1 MAIRQAQIHSDLE
14 TIGHILTTDF
24 RYKVPPYQRNFSWTS
39 EEVNQLWDD
48 ITDAM
53 DEDRPE
59 YFLGTIVVHE
69 QRDEKTRTIIDGQQR
84 LATLSMMLAAIRTVY
99 AENDDE
105 RAGEVYSAY
114 LGMKDRRTRVT
125 ESRLSLND
133 TNEPTFQAHVVENAS
148 DAMVES
154 ALKDKSL
161 TSSNHLVVQAMKIL
175 RDSIRSKS
183 KPKHETFLIDLEEF
197 IRDRIVAILVR
208 VGDESDAY
216 LIFETLNDRGLELSI
231 SDLLKNYLFG
241 KAGTRLSTVRKQWE
255 EIVFL
260 LGNQNQTQFLRHYW
274 LSRYGV
280 VRERDLYKEMKQKFA
295 SQSAILKLMGDLRDA
310 ADKYA
315 AVLNVDHSTWKEYGT
330 SVRRDLESLQLF
342 GLSQFRPLLIA
353 GLESLEP
360 DQLAKLL
367 RVVVVVSMRYSIIGS
382 LGTGNIEKAYSDAAI
397 RVRERK
403 ADTAAKVFALLKNI
417 YPDEDRF
424 EADFSLAEISK
435 PKLARYILA
444 CIGNHV
450 QGNKAVAILDDE
462 KQVNL
467 EHVMP
472 KTRTSD
478 WVKAAVDEDEYLD
491 YVNRLGNL
499 TLIEYDKN
507 KVASSASFEKKKD
520 QAYKCSGIKMTA
532 DLRQFN
538 QWTVAEIEK
547 RQQEL
552 AKIALKVWNLPY

>member
-24 RYKVPPYQRNFSWTS
+24 RYKVPPYQRNFSWTP
-39 EEVNQLWDD
+39 EEVKQLWDD

-53 DEDRPE
+53 DDDRPE

-84 LATLSMMLAAIRTVY
+84 LATLSMMLAAIRSVY
-99 AENDDE
+99 AENGDE

-133 TNEPTFQAHVVENAS
+133 TNESTFQALAVEDVS

-154 ALKDKSL
+154 ALKDKSQ
-161 TSSNHLVVQAMKIL
+161 TTSNHLLIQAIKIL
-175 RDSIRSKS
+175 RDSIRSKA
-183 KPKHETFLIDLEEF
+183 KPKHETFLVDLEEF

-241 KAGTRLSTVRKQWE
+241 KASTRLSTVRKQWE

-274 LSRYGV
+274 LSSYGI

-295 SQSAILKLMGDLRDA
+295 SQSAVLKLMGELRDA

-315 AVLNVDHSTWKEYGT
+315 AVLNVDHSIWKEHGT
-330 SVRRDLESLQLF
+330 GVRKDLESLQLF

-353 GLESLEP
+353 GLESLGP
-360 DQLAKLL
+360 DQVAKLL

-382 LGTGNIEKAYSDAAI
+382 LGTGNIEKAYSDAAV

-417 YPDEDRF
+417 YPDDDRF

-444 CIGNHV
+444 SIGNHV

-467 EHVMP
+467 EHIMP
-472 KTRTSD
+472 KTRTGD
-478 WVKAAVDEDEYLD
+478 WVKAAEDEDEYLD

-520 QAYKCSGIKMTA
+520 LAYKCSGIKMTA
-532 DLRQFN
+532 DLCQFN
-538 QWTVAEIEK
+538 QWTVAEVEK